1 MAARYA
7 DIEPFPDLLFLNG
20 QQLRS
25 SDHAL
30 LDKIAEQGSPLA
42 QEVIAFLR
50 EWWSDSPEINLTTSG
65 STGQPKKITV
75 SRESMMASARLS
87 LRTFGLKEGM
97 KALLCLSPNFIAGK
111 MMIVRA
117 MVGKLELIATQTS
130 ADPLEG
136 LSQRVDFAAM
146 VPFQLSHTIAKK
158 PETLDLISK
167 LIIGGSAID
176 KQLVHSIQT
185 LSTQIIHTYGMTET
199 LSHIAIRQLNGEGA
213 SESFWPLEGIRIKTD
228 SRNCLVA
235 EVPFLKAKT
244 IATNDLIELMPDGSF
259 RVLGRADDVIITAG
273 NKIHPL
279 CVEEK
284 LASFVNATIFIGS
297 IPDSTAGA
305 LPVLVV
311 EGRLDAGKLMQ
322 LWLQMEQ
329 VLEAREMPRYIFFT
343 EEIPMLAS
351 GKVNRRQLNDWL
363 VQKMNHEVL
372 KPFAEL
378 H

>member
-7 DIEPFPDLLFLNG
+7 ELEPIPDSLHLNG
-20 QQLRS
+20 QHLRS
-25 SDHAL
+25 SDHTL
-30 LDKIAEQGSPLA
+30 LDRIAEQGSPLA
-42 QEVIAFLR
+42 QEVIVFLR
-50 EWWSDSPEINLTTSG
+50 EWWSESHEINLTTSG
-65 STGQPKKITV
+65 STGQPKTMTV

-87 LRTFGLKEGM
+87 LRTFGLKAGM

-117 MVGKLELIATQTS
+117 MVGKLELITTQTS

-146 VPFQLSHTIAKK
+146 VPFQLSHTIAKN

-185 LSTQIIHTYGMTET
+185 LSTQVFHTYGMTET

-213 SESFWPLEGIRIKTD
+213 SENFWPLEGIRIKAD
-228 SRNCLVA
+228 SRKCLVA
-235 EVPFLKAKT
+235 EVPFLKEKT
-244 IATNDLIELMPDGSF
+244 IATNDLIEIMPDGSF
-259 RVLGRADDVIITAG
+259 RVIGRADDVIITAG

-279 CVEEK
+279 RVEEK
-284 LASFVNATIFIGS
+284 LATFVNTTFVVGS
-297 IPDSTAGA
+297 IPDNKAGA

-322 LWLQMEQ
+322 LWQQMEQ
-329 VLEAREMPRYIFFT
+329 VLEAREMPRHIFFA
-343 EEIPMLAS
+343 EEIPMIAS

-363 VQKMNHEVL
+363 VQKMNRE
-372 KPFAEL
+372 A
-378 H
+378 